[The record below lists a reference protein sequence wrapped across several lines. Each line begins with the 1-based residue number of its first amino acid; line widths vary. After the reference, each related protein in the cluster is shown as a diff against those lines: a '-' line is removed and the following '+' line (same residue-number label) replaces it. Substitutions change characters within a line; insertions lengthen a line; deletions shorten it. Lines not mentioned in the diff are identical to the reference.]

1 MRIINDYIR
10 VEAEKYRYSRL
21 SFCKSIHYRPKKV
34 RYQIQL
40 CTKSLRSC
48 TIYNDCIKGVYC
60 YE

>member
-1 MRIINDYIR
+1 MKIINDYIR

-40 CTKSLRSC
+40 CTR